1 MNNLIDGR
9 LAFELKHL
17 ADLRTAFYS
26 RIVELEQVE
35 STSEDLQL
43 IFALKHLED
52 ALVDLIQLFNQL
64 SAGLSSARQKV
75 GNLHA

>member
-17 ADLRTAFYS
+17 ADLRAAFHV
-26 RIVELEQVE
+26 RIVELEQLE
-35 STSEDLQL
+35 STPEDLQL
-43 IFALKHLED
+43 ISALRHLED

-75 GNLHA
+75 GDLHA